1 MQNDTWTSEWP
12 TEPGNY
18 WFHGWLHKCNYSSK
32 PKTYLV
38 KAAKLGNSTNLVLV
52 TEGSFIYKHDGA
64 KGLWLPA
71 EVPEPSEFNLDKE
84 Q

>member
-18 WFHGWLHKCNYSSK
+18 WFHSYKHHWK
-32 PKTYLV
+32 PETSLV
-38 KAAKLGNSTNLVLV
+38 KVRLQCGVLFFLYDGSLIHED
-52 TEGSFIYKHDGA
+52 EGF

-71 EVPEPSEFNLDKE
+71 EVPEPSEFNVE
-84 Q
+84 

>member
-1 MQNDTWTSEWP
+1 MQNNNWTSAWP

-18 WFHGWLHKCNYSSK
+18 WFHGWLNKNYLADE

-38 KAAKLGNSTNLVLV
+38 RIPSDRMVCLA
-52 TEGSFIYKHDGA
+52 EGWAVWKDEGA

-71 EVPEPSEFNLDKE
+71 EVPEPSEFNVE
-84 Q
+84 